1 MEGAGAFQALDASLD
16 KHGFS
21 HEPLVYP
28 AEVQPV
34 DSKGNWM
41 VTSGLAVIRPELRTG
56 VGDGGS
62 SPTNSIEPLK

>member
-21 HEPLVYP
+21 HGPLVYP

-41 VTSGLAVIRPELRTG
+41 VTSGLAVIRQELDFRA
-56 VGDGGS
+56 
-62 SPTNSIEPLK
+62 